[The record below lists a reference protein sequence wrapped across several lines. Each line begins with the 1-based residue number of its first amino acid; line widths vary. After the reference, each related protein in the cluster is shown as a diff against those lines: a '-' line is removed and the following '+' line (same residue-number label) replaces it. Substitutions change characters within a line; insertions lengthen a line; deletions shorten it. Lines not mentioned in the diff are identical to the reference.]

1 MAIYTVL
8 GPGGYSRPAYGS
20 FLGKPLPP
28 MQPHISTIVNDLQ
41 APVDFVLLGNQTEI
55 SKPIALDGTVPNPLS
70 RVFNE

>member
-20 FLGKPLPP
+20 FLGKPLPA
-28 MQPHISTIVNDLQ
+28 MQPHIVTLASDIR
-41 APVDFVLLGNQTEI
+41 APVDYVILGNQLEI